1 MVGAVGSNVRCLAVY
16 LVCAL
21 LHQVY
26 LNHKLMINGSIV
38 ITNFKIKSSSRAFVV
53 LFDGFSLGW
62 LLFVGVLLFRIREKE

>member
-1 MVGAVGSNVRCLAVY
+1 MVGAVGSKVRCLAVY

-21 LHQVY
+21 LHLAY
-26 LNHKLMINGSIV
+26 LNLELMINGSIV
-38 ITNFKIKSSSRAFVV
+38 ITNFEIKGNSKAFVV